1 MPDQPAAHPDPAPHS
16 LPPRNTPPLAGSY
29 CVYAALNAV
38 AALFLAKRMVETK
51 QQPVERIRALLMGE
65 GN

>member
-1 MPDQPAAHPDPAPHS
+1 M
-16 LPPRNTPPLAGSY
+16 
-29 CVYAALNAV
+29 YAALNAA

-65 GN
+65 GS